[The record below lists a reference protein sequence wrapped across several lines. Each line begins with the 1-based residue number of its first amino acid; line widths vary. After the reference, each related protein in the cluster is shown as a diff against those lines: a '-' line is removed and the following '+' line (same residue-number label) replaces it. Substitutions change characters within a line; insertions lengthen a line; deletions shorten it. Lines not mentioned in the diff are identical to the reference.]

1 MTTLDWI
8 PFASGVKILNNH
20 PTGIIAVEKP
30 AGVLAHPNASDKKEK
45 EAVLI
50 ESNYSMAEEAFHIR
64 DGKGG
69 VKKVYLLN
77 RLDSP
82 TSGVLLLSLDEKLA
96 EAVKELFADSKV
108 SKKYA
113 AIVKGRGLRSP
124 RGTWQDSL
132 VKSSGPGGGVRS
144 STKSSGG
151 SPAITV
157 YQWIRAAE
165 NNLPLSLLHLEPRT
179 GRTHQLR
186 VQTAEHGHPILGD
199 RTYGDFDFNKTVGTA
214 RGFKRLFLH
223 AQSTEFSLDWQ
234 GKKLQFKAES
244 SLPKEFLAAL
254 GETGE
259 GPPAKI
265 KKPTPTGTKVSPR
278 LRIRL

>member
-8 PFASGVKILNNH
+8 PFASGVKILANH
-20 PTGIIAVEKP
+20 PTGLLAVEKP
-30 AGVLAHPNASDKKEK
+30 AGVLAHPNSSDKKEK
-45 EAVLI
+45 ETVLI
-50 ESNYSMAEEAFHIR
+50 DSNYSMAEEAFHIR

-82 TSGVLLLSLDEKLA
+82 TSGVLLLSLDEQLA
-96 EAVKELFADSKV
+96 DAVKELFADSKV

-144 STKSSGG
+144 SAKSSGG
-151 SPAITV
+151 AQAITV
-157 YQWIRAAE
+157 YQWVRAAE
-165 NNLPLSLLHLEPRT
+165 NNLPLSLLQLEPRT

-199 RTYGDFDFNKTVGTA
+199 RTYGDFDFNKTAGSA

-223 AQSTEFSLDWQ
+223 AQSTEFTLDWQ
-234 GKKLQFKAES
+234 GKKLNFKAES
-244 SLPKEFLAAL
+244 PLPKEFLSAL
-254 GETGE
+254 GESGD

-265 KKPTPTGTKVSPR
+265 KKPTPTGTTVSPR